1 MKTPFLLRAA
11 NLAAGKVFM
20 KHIGC
25 KVFMLTA
32 VALVAPVHAQES
44 VAADAAAEA
53 AKKLANPVA
62 AMISAPFQYNHDKLS
77 GANAGA
83 TRNTLV
89 LQPVFPASLNDDW
102 NLITRVV
109 MPVIEQKGFAS
120 AALNE
125 SGLSDTTASLF
136 FSPKSPTAGGLIW
149 GAGPAFLLPTATQ
162 NVLGSEKWGLGPTAV
177 ALRQFGPWSVGVL
190 ANHIWSF
197 AGSNNRSDVNAT
209 FLEPFLS
216 YTTSTHTT
224 IGLNT
229 ESTYDWKGNQW
240 SVPVNFQVG
249 QVFKIGP
256 QLIQLAVG
264 SRYWAVAPDNGPEGW
279 GYRVQLTFLFPK

>member
-32 VALVAPVHAQES
+32 VALVAPVQAQES

-77 GANAGA
+77 GADAGA

-177 ALRQFGPWSVGVL
+177 ALKQFGPWSVGVL

-229 ESTYDWKGNQW
+229 ESTYDWKGKQW

-264 SRYWAVAPDNGPEGW
+264 ARYWAVAPDNGPEGW

>member
-32 VALVAPVHAQES
+32 VALVAPVQAQES

-77 GANAGA
+77 GADAGA

-177 ALRQFGPWSVGVL
+177 ALKQFGPWSVGVL

-224 IGLNT
+224 IGMNT
-229 ESTYDWKGNQW
+229 ESTYDWKGKQW

-264 SRYWAVAPDNGPEGW
+264 ARYWAVAPDNGPEGW

>member
-32 VALVAPVHAQES
+32 VALVAPVQAQES

-77 GANAGA
+77 GADAGA

-177 ALRQFGPWSVGVL
+177 ALKQFGPWSVGVL

-197 AGSNNRSDVNAT
+197 AGSNNRNDVNAT

-264 SRYWAVAPDNGPEGW
+264 ARYWAVAPDNGPEGW

>member
-32 VALVAPVHAQES
+32 VALVAPVQAQES

-77 GANAGA
+77 GADAGA

-177 ALRQFGPWSVGVL
+177 ALKQFGPWSVGVL

-264 SRYWAVAPDNGPEGW
+264 ARYWAVAPDNGPEGW

>member
-32 VALVAPVHAQES
+32 VALVAPVQAQES

-77 GANAGA
+77 GADAGA

-136 FSPKSPTAGGLIW
+136 LSPKSPTAGGLIW

-177 ALRQFGPWSVGVL
+177 ALKQFGPWSVGVL

-264 SRYWAVAPDNGPEGW
+264 ARYWAVAPDNGPEGW